1 MLLLYLSS
9 KKRNFITIAWL
20 ICEPS
25 CYLFLEQFLYWQEI
39 QHCSKYSDI
48 TARKSSQTTH
58 LMLNEVSL
66 MMNIV
71 RTLRRLKM
79 HYIVVFSYP
88 YYSYTY
94 VWEETLFHL
103 LYQHLPLKGNLL
115 IWFSIEYWRWWSTWY
130 FVDNWRTMFSLI
142 RLLLSRRA
150 LNYNLDTTPYP
161 LVYSVPYISCRRC
174 ALVQRRVLRLL
185 YPRHVEI

>member
-9 KKRNFITIAWL
+9 KKRNFIAIAWL

-66 MMNIV
+66 MMNKV

-79 HYIVVFSYP
+79 YYILVFSCP
-88 YYSYTY
+88 DSY
-94 VWEETLFHL
+94 VWKGTLFHL
-103 LYQHLPLKGNLL
+103 LYQHLL

-161 LVYSVPYISCRRC
+161 LVYSVSYIY
-174 ALVQRRVLRLL
+174 LV
-185 YPRHVEI
+185 